1 MSSTLSQPA
10 AIVAAVKCPSARRE
24 AISRPYLSL
33 INDTLAEL
41 EIRLQVEDIDRGLLL
56 FWQRQEDF
64 DQSVRFMA
72 GFGGRLG
79 GSSWDSGAVLWRLTM
94 LKPTTQPELRGV
106 LEACRTSIIGLFG
119 SPCNLEINGIALTF
133 LAPAAIKFLDA
144 LRLLFL
150 DTTATPILSMANEK

>member
-1 MSSTLSQPA
+1 MSSTFSQPA

-24 AISRPYLSL
+24 AIIRPYLSL

-56 FWQRQEDF
+56 FWERQKDF
-64 DQSVRFMA
+64 DQSVQFMA

-79 GSSWDSGAVLWRLTM
+79 GSNWDSGTVFWRLTM

-106 LEACRTSIIGLFG
+106 LEACRTSIHGLFG
-119 SPCNLEINGIALTF
+119 SPSNLEMNGISLTF

-150 DTTATPILSMANEK
+150 DTTASPCISMANEK

>member
-1 MSSTLSQPA
+1 MSSTFNQPA

-24 AISRPYLSL
+24 AIIRPYLSL

-41 EIRLQVEDIDRGLLL
+41 EIHLQVEDIDRGLLL
-56 FWQRQEDF
+56 FWHRQEDF
-64 DQSVRFMA
+64 DQSVRFLA

-79 GSSWDSGAVLWRLTM
+79 QSRWDSGAVLWRLTV
-94 LKPTTQPELRGV
+94 LKPTTPPEMREV
-106 LEACRTSIIGLFG
+106 LEACRTSIQGLFG
-119 SPCNLEINGIALTF
+119 SPSNLEINGIGLTF

-150 DTTATPILSMANEK
+150 DTTATPYPSMAHEK